1 MRSGG
6 ARYAPSSMRPLV
18 GITAIPRTLQTLYG
32 EAEAHTATDALVGSV
47 IAAGGVPVLLPV
59 VAGEDAIAQVA
70 PLQGL
75 VLAGGQD
82 VDAASFGGERHPR
95 STWLAPARDAHE
107 LALLRAARELGLPV
121 LGVCRGLQLANVC
134 FGGDVVG
141 HVEGH
146 DAAAR
151 HATDVHEIAI
161 EPGSRLAGAVGG
173 LASISVNTIH
183 HQVVGRLAPPLRT
196 SARSQDGLVEAAEC
210 EDGPWLLGVQWHPEL
225 MGDVPGGTGL
235 FRALVAAAA

>member
-1 MRSGG
+1 
-6 ARYAPSSMRPLV
+6 MRPLV

-32 EAEAHTATDALVGSV
+32 EAEAHTATDALVANV
-47 IAAGGVPVLLPV
+47 VAAGGVPVLLPV
-59 VAGEDAIAQVA
+59 VSAEDAAAQAA
-70 PLQGL
+70 PLQAL

-82 VDAASFGGERHPR
+82 VDASSFGGERHER

-141 HVEGH
+141 HVDGH

-151 HATDVHEIAI
+151 HATDLHEVAV
-161 EPGSRLAGAVGG
+161 EPGSRLADAVGG
-173 LASISVNTIH
+173 RASISVNTIH
-183 HQVVGRLAPPLRT
+183 HQVVGRLAASLRT
-196 SARSQDGLVEAAEC
+196 SGRSPDGLVEAAEC
-210 EDGPWLLGVQWHPEL
+210 DDGSWLLGVQWHPEL
-225 MGDVPGGTGL
+225 MGDVPGGSDL
-235 FRALVAAAA
+235 FRALVSAAA